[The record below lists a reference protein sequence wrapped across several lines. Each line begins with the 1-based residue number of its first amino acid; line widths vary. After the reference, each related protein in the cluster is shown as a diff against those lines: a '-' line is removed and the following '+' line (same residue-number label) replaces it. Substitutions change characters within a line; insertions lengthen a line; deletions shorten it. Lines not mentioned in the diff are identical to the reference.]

1 MIRLFLHIISQLQ
14 NIQRK
19 LDALL
24 NASSTVSKEQLAKLT
39 QETAELNS
47 ASDAL
52 INSTEQQQKG

>member
-1 MIRLFLHIISQLQ
+1 MIRLFLHIITQLGS
-14 NIQRK
+14 IQRK

>member
-1 MIRLFLHIISQLQ
+1 MIGLFLHIISQLKS
-14 NIQRK
+14 IQRK